1 MLQALLAY
9 LLAACGESRDARL
22 DADDL
27 AARFHIPREELQ
39 DHLSLLNLVNFGGG
53 CYTVYAE
60 LDGDTVR
67 VDKELYGDVF
77 RLAPRLTPLEA
88 RAIRLALDI
97 VGPSIAAQVHTPLDR
112 VRKKLED
119 TFGQFE
125 DHQTPE
131 TRSELDEEELV
142 ATLSRGIAE
151 RRVVAI
157 EYMKEG
163 DETPTERLVEPYTF
177 ERVLPNWIIHTWDR
191 SSDGERSF
199 RLDRMRSARVT
210 DERFEPRDGFDPH
223 FLEDAHQVRVRYAK
237 PVARYRVERG
247 ATRLTD
253 GSALA
258 TLRVGTRDWLIS
270 EILADRGEA
279 VVLEP
284 ADVRPAI
291 AKRAAQ
297 LLRELKLTRV
307 KLPAK
312 KLSGR
317 CCRTADQPRQRSV
330 NDGALAGRRLDV
342 ERAAVRLG
350 EGAGEEE
357 PEAGTRL
364 RRAGDAAEL
373 LEDLS
378 LVLGADAR
386 PGVADVD
393 DHVAVVGAAPPPS
406 PRRPE
411 SEYLIAFEIR
421 LSTSCRS
428 RSASPRTVGSA
439 GGSSAVSRT
448 SSWPISAAATESRRT
463 SARSTSPKR

>member
-1 MLQALLAY
+1 M
-9 LLAACGESRDARL
+9 
-22 DADDL
+22 
-27 AARFHIPREELQ
+27 
-39 DHLSLLNLVNFGGG
+39 
-53 CYTVYAE
+53 
-60 LDGDTVR
+60 
-67 VDKELYGDVF
+67 
-77 RLAPRLTPLEA
+77 
-88 RAIRLALDI
+88 
-97 VGPSIAAQVHTPLDR
+97 HTPLDR

-131 TRSELDEEELV
+131 PRSELDEEELV

-199 RLDRMRSARVT
+199 RLDRMRSARIT
-210 DERFEPRDGFDPH
+210 DDRFEPRDGFDPH
-223 FLEDAHQVRVRYAK
+223 FLEDALQVRVRYAK

-307 KLPAK
+307 KLP
-312 KLSGR
+312 G
-317 CCRTADQPRQRSV
+317 
-330 NDGALAGRRLDV
+330 
-342 ERAAVRLG
+342 
-350 EGAGEEE
+350 
-357 PEAGTRL
+357 
-364 RRAGDAAEL
+364 
-373 LEDLS
+373 
-378 LVLGADAR
+378 
-386 PGVADVD
+386 
-393 DHVAVVGAAPPPS
+393 
-406 PRRPE
+406 
-411 SEYLIAFEIR
+411 
-421 LSTSCRS
+421 
-428 RSASPRTVGSA
+428 
-439 GGSSAVSRT
+439 
-448 SSWPISAAATESRRT
+448 
-463 SARSTSPKR
+463 

>member
-1 MLQALLAY
+1 M
-9 LLAACGESRDARL
+9 
-22 DADDL
+22 
-27 AARFHIPREELQ
+27 
-39 DHLSLLNLVNFGGG
+39 
-53 CYTVYAE
+53 
-60 LDGDTVR
+60 
-67 VDKELYGDVF
+67 
-77 RLAPRLTPLEA
+77 
-88 RAIRLALDI
+88 
-97 VGPSIAAQVHTPLDR
+97 HTPLDR
-112 VRKKLED
+112 VRKKLEE

-157 EYMKEG
+157 EYLKEG
-163 DETPTERLVEPYTF
+163 EETPNERLVEPYTF

-210 DERFEPRDGFDPH
+210 DDRFEPRDGFDPH
-223 FLEDAHQVRVRYAK
+223 FLEDALQVRVRYAK

-258 TLRVGTRDWLIS
+258 TLRVGSRDWLIS

-307 KLPAK
+307 KLP
-312 KLSGR
+312 G
-317 CCRTADQPRQRSV
+317 
-330 NDGALAGRRLDV
+330 
-342 ERAAVRLG
+342 
-350 EGAGEEE
+350 
-357 PEAGTRL
+357 
-364 RRAGDAAEL
+364 
-373 LEDLS
+373 
-378 LVLGADAR
+378 
-386 PGVADVD
+386 
-393 DHVAVVGAAPPPS
+393 
-406 PRRPE
+406 
-411 SEYLIAFEIR
+411 
-421 LSTSCRS
+421 
-428 RSASPRTVGSA
+428 
-439 GGSSAVSRT
+439 
-448 SSWPISAAATESRRT
+448 
-463 SARSTSPKR
+463 